1 MPERAHMDPEDH
13 LRAKRLELA
22 KEEDVSVH
30 SRTQRKKS
38 KNKSTSEGNKNFTVC
53 LQYGEIQFQDY
64 IAEDE
69 MVVVEQPWMSILEDL
84 PDALERRAY
93 GT

>member
-1 MPERAHMDPEDH
+1 MPERARMVPEDH

-22 KEEDVSVH
+22 KEEDGPP
-30 SRTQRKKS
+30 RKKS
-38 KNKSTSEGNKNFTVC
+38 KNKSTSEGNRNFPVC
-53 LQYGEIQFQDY
+53 LQYCDIQFQDF

-69 MVVVEQPWMSILEDL
+69 MVVVEQPWMSILEEL